1 MDKEF
6 TLYRGTDSSNTTK
19 SSKKNMTDSALITL
33 VAGSIA
39 GAVSR
44 TCTAPFDRLKMVMQV
59 DPKFSNLGILGGM
72 REIYRSGKTH
82 RVGYDGKF
90 AVARGWR
97 GVLAGSM
104 SFFRG
109 NGTNV
114 TKIAPE
120 SAIKFLSYEICKS
133 YVLAYQNRA
142 HNSDS
147 EWWQDLSVDL
157 DVDTEEGYEMMMSPW
172 CRFFCG
178 AVAGAT
184 AQTLIYP
191 LEVVKTRLAVSTIG
205 TYSGISHAL
214 FKISR
219 QEGVFALTRGLRAS
233 LLGIVPFSGTDMG
246 VYFYLREQ
254 IVPRVLGDRRP
265 SRSIEVASMLACGM
279 ISSTC
284 GMLVAYPL
292 HLVRTRLQV
301 DGLRYMPSYTGIYG
315 CLKHTIRNDGFK
327 GLYRG
332 FGANLLKAIPSIS
345 ISYAIFETAKQ
356 KISSF

>member
-1 MDKEF
+1 M
-6 TLYRGTDSSNTTK
+6 
-19 SSKKNMTDSALITL
+19 
-33 VAGSIA
+33 
-39 GAVSR
+39 
-44 TCTAPFDRLKMVMQV
+44 
-59 DPKFSNLGILGGM
+59 
-72 REIYRSGKTH
+72 
-82 RVGYDGKF
+82 
-90 AVARGWR
+90 
-97 GVLAGSM
+97 
-104 SFFRG
+104 
-109 NGTNV
+109 

-133 YVLAYQNRA
+133 YVLAYQNR
-142 HNSDS
+142 SD
-147 EWWQDLSVDL
+147 EDKYWWHDLSVNL
-157 DVDTEEGYEMMMSPW
+157 DVDNSDDSTEILSPSS
-172 CRFFCG
+172 RFLCG

-254 IVPRVLGDRRP
+254 VVPHIFGKDRRM
-265 SRSIEVASMLACGM
+265 SRSTEVASMLMCGM

-292 HLVRTRLQV
+292 HLIRTRLQV
-301 DGLRYMPSYTGIYG
+301 DGLRYMPSYSGIYG
-315 CLKHTIRNDGFK
+315 CFKHTIRNDGFR

-332 FGANLLKAIPSIS
+332 FGANLLKAMPSIS
-345 ISYAIFETAKQ
+345 ISYAIFETAKR
-356 KISSF
+356 KISNY

>member
-1 MDKEF
+1 MDSEF
-6 TLYRGTDSSNTTK
+6 AMYRESRSK
-19 SSKKNMTDSALITL
+19 SMSKTDSALITL

-59 DPKFSNLGILGGM
+59 DPKYANLGIVGGM
-72 REIYRSGKTH
+72 REIYQNGKTH
-82 RVGYDGKF
+82 RVGYDGQFKM
-90 AVARGWR
+90 AKGWR
-97 GVLAGSM
+97 GILAGSM
-104 SFFRG
+104 AFFRG

-133 YVLAYQNRA
+133 YVLAYQNR
-142 HNSDS
+142 SD
-147 EWWQDLSVDL
+147 EDEHWWKDLSLDI
-157 DVDTEEGYEMMMSPW
+157 DVDEGEDNTVMMTPLS
-172 CRFFCG
+172 RFFCG

-219 QEGVFALTRGLRAS
+219 QEGAFALTRGLRAS
-233 LLGIVPFSGTDMG
+233 LLGIIPFSGTDMG

-254 IVPRVLGDRRP
+254 VVPYVLGNDRRM
-265 SRSIEVASMLACGM
+265 SRSTEVASMLVCGM

-292 HLVRTRLQV
+292 HLVRTCLQV
-301 DGLRYMPSYTGIYG
+301 DGLKYMPSYSGIYG
-315 CLKHTIRNDGFK
+315 CFKQTIQNDGFR

-332 FGANLLKAIPSIS
+332 FGANLLKAMPSIS
-345 ISYAIFETAKQ
+345 ISYAIFETAKS
-356 KISSF
+356 KLSSY